1 MKWTLVA
8 VNSRL
13 KAGKIGCSVRQ
24 RGDRLSL
31 RATLP
36 PKPGSD
42 KLVWYQQDISLGI
55 YANPAGLAHAETEA
69 KLLGARLATKK
80 FNWDYYKCEQP
91 YDKTSCA
98 EVVAN
103 FKDEYFARKGRTEAT
118 QRTWDVDYATS
129 FKLLHEELST
139 DNLIATIASTPANS
153 RKRKIVCEKLT
164 ALALFAGL
172 EIDLHSYK
180 GNYGAQSHKPKNIPS
195 DALIEDYWYKLNGS
209 VWQWVYGA
217 IAAYGLRPHEAFN
230 CEISPNPPYVC
241 CILKGKT
248 GSRISY
254 PLQPNWVTIWRLYEI
269 GVMPKVTDPTFHKC
283 GQRTSKAFARAELGF
298 SPYCLRH
305 AYAIR
310 AACKYKIP
318 IPTAATW
325 MGHSPVV
332 FLKTY
337 NRWISQ
343 EEHQRVF
350 LAATSK

>member
-1 MKWTLVA
+1 M
-8 VNSRL
+8 SIR
-13 KAGKIGCSVRQ
+13 S

-36 PKPGSD
+36 PKPNSG
-42 KLVWYQQDISLGI
+42 KLVWHQQDISLGI
-55 YANPAGLAHAETEA
+55 YANPVGLAHALSEA
-69 KLLGARLATKK
+69 KLLGGRLASREFDWAYYLGDRADDAGCAESWIKK
-80 FNWDYYKCEQP
+80 FE
-91 YDKTSCA
+91 A
-98 EVVAN
+98 
-103 FKDEYFARKGRTEAT
+103 EYFARRGRTQAT

-129 FKLLHEELST
+129 FNLLKGSLSQE
-139 DNLIATIASTPANS
+139 NLVAAATSTPANS
-153 RKRKIVCEKLT
+153 RARKIVCEKLT
-164 ALALFAGL
+164 ALAKFAHL
-172 EIDLHSYK
+172 EVDLQPYK
-180 GNYGAQSHKPKNIPS
+180 GNYGAHSHKPKNIPP
-195 DALIEDYWYKLNGS
+195 DELIEDAFETLNGS

-230 CEISPNPPYVC
+230 CEISPNPPYICYV
-241 CILKGKT
+241 LRGKT
-248 GSRISY
+248 GDRQTY
-254 PLQPNWVTIWRLYEI
+254 PLQPDWAADWRLYEA
-269 GVMPKVTDPTFHKC
+269 VQMPKVTDPTFHKC
-283 GQRTSKAFARAELGF
+283 GQRTSKAFARANIGF

-318 IPTAATW
+318 IPTAAAW

-350 LAATSK
+350 LAATVI